1 MSEGPLP
8 LPALEKPIE
17 PIESEQ
23 ARADEE
29 SPMEGGN
36 IVAPEHVVDG
46 EPSESPSMTREGFA
60 VSPRLPST
68 LVNIDDL
75 PEELAATLRPMDING
90 DGKIT
95 LTELVHGAVMQHEQ
109 RKKVRL
115 SVFSLC
121 SALRHELINLQ
132 ICLIVAGGLLSSV
145 GSRVHFG
152 VDTHH
157 GSFHRL
163 GLRSH

>member
-1 MSEGPLP
+1 MSEVPLP
-8 LPALEKPIE
+8 FPALEKPTE
-17 PIESEQ
+17 PFESEQ

-46 EPSESPSMTREGFA
+46 EPIESPSMTREGFA

-75 PEELAATLRPMDING
+75 PEDLAATLRPMDING

-95 LTELVHGAVMQHEQ
+95 LTELVHGAITQHEQ

-115 SVFSLC
+115 SIISLQ
-121 SALRHELINLQ
+121 SAFQH
-132 ICLIVAGGLLSSV
+132 
-145 GSRVHFG
+145 
-152 VDTHH
+152 
-157 GSFHRL
+157 
-163 GLRSH
+163 